1 METSWQPRHLA
12 EPQPLRT
19 QALGYPHGSSISFLL
34 YQMGRC
40 QHLLH
45 WLTARHHKVVPEKVP
60 GQSSLAPPFLHP
72 EQHPPRSEKRAACW
86 GAC

>member
-72 EQHPPRSEKRAACW
+72 EQHLPRSEKRAACW